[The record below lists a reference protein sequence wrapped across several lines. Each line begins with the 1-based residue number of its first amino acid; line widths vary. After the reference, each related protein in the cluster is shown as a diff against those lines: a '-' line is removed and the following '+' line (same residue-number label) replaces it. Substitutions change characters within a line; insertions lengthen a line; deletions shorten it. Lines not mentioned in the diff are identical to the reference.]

1 MKEHIIDTL
10 TETINREWGKLHAT
24 NVFDPRSIAE
34 RCFLDLF
41 EEKGPVIQLWVTR
54 LTYMQQAVLL
64 ACVRGPDNTEKYHA
78 CKYLVRWYRRCILL
92 SSMDG
97 EVIDNPEDPRGG
109 SFTGPSILDLDIDD
123 LPSTPWYLRKNMKEV
138 IDKYIQSLDVLPHHY
153 QMHFLHGAEIIGY
166 KHPDATIAGWWRDLY
181 VRLVRDMHLRPES
194 EEAMDE
200 RLGDNRAG
208 WEKHADEAT
217 RD

>member
-1 MKEHIIDTL
+1 MKERIIDIL
-10 TETINREWGKLHAT
+10 TDTIIREWGKIHAT
-24 NVFDPRSIAE
+24 DVFDPRSIAE

-54 LTYMQQAVLL
+54 LTYMQQSVLL
-64 ACVRGPDNTEKYHA
+64 ACVRGPDNIEKYHA
-78 CKYLVRWYRRCILL
+78 CKYLVRWYRRCILI
-92 SSMDG
+92 SAMDG
-97 EVIDNPEDPRGG
+97 EVISNPWDTRGG
-109 SFTGPSILDLDIDD
+109 SFTGPSLSRQQVELMRGGYSWQNMMDD
-123 LPSTPWYLRKNMKEV
+123 RINN
-138 IDKYIQSLDVLPHHY
+138 YIQSLDVLPHHY

-166 KHPDATIAGWWRDLY
+166 KHPNDEIRIWWRRLY
-181 VRLVRDMHLRPES
+181 YRLVKDMHLEPETK
-194 EEAMDE
+194 EAMDE